1 MIIIIVNKVLKCIRK
16 LLSRI
21 ILIKVRNN
29 IIGFLCLMI
38 WILML
43 GKKKRKGIG
52 IGREILEKGKIASC
66 LGIKNNDW
74 NGYYCIILL
83 DIIAL
88 SFWIY
93 QACPHHIASPA
104 YNYIYCSGFSGF
116 ILSAYFSMSL
126 LYNYLSLGHLGW
138 KVLINY

>member
-66 LGIKNNDW
+66 LGIKNND
-74 NGYYCIILL
+74 
-83 DIIAL
+83 
-88 SFWIY
+88 
-93 QACPHHIASPA
+93 
-104 YNYIYCSGFSGF
+104 
-116 ILSAYFSMSL
+116 
-126 LYNYLSLGHLGW
+126 
-138 KVLINY
+138 

>member
-16 LLSRI
+16 LLSLI

-43 GKKKRKGIG
+43 GKKRKGIG

-66 LGIKNNDW
+66 LGIKNND
-74 NGYYCIILL
+74 
-83 DIIAL
+83 
-88 SFWIY
+88 
-93 QACPHHIASPA
+93 
-104 YNYIYCSGFSGF
+104 
-116 ILSAYFSMSL
+116 
-126 LYNYLSLGHLGW
+126 
-138 KVLINY
+138 